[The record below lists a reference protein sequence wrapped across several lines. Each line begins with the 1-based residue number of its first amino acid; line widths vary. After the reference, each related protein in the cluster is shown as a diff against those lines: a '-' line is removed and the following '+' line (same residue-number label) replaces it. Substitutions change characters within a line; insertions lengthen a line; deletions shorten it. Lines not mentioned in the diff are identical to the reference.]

1 MASSVPGRL
10 ERIRSAIDQYQGRLI
25 AFAARITGDLESA
38 RDVVQDTFLR
48 LCLQDLDEIADHLP
62 AWLFRVCRNRA
73 LDVRKKE
80 GPLEPLDDTA
90 NGSTHGV
97 SVDPHRLLEQSDHAR
112 LALAAVAELPAAQ
125 QEVLRLRFQEELS
138 YKEIS
143 EITHHSV
150 GNVGFLIHTGIQRVR
165 RQLRARGVVRQRLE
179 GGRTDA

>member
-1 MASSVPGRL
+1 MASSATGRL
-10 ERIRSAIDQYQGRLI
+10 ERIRSAIDQHQGRLI

-48 LCLQDLDEIADHLP
+48 LCLQDLDDIADHLP

-80 GPLEPLDDTA
+80 GPLEPLDDMPD
-90 NGSTHGV
+90 GSTYGI
-97 SVDPHRLLEQSDHAR
+97 SVDPHRLLEHSDNAR
-112 LALAAVAELPAAQ
+112 RALAAVAELPAAQ

-143 EITHHSV
+143 AITRHSV

-165 RQLRARGVVRQRLE
+165 RQMRVAPAVRGRLE
-179 GGRTDA
+179 GGQTDA